1 MSTNIPKTVNKWLNN
16 VQFWLLPPACI
27 LCRQSGQ
34 PGRDLCAAC
43 ESGLPRLLHPCL
55 RCALPLPPGI
65 QGEALCGTCQVLP
78 PPQVRLLAPFSYSP
92 PLPVLVSAFKYHH
105 RLVNGKELAAEAC
118 RYIAQH
124 YRLSRLPDLMVPVP
138 LHQGRLRERS
148 YNQSLEIARW
158 LSGPLQITI
167 RHDLVYRRRE
177 TPQQA
182 GLSAAARRQNL
193 RGAFRMSENTSFEPG
208 QVVAIVDDVVT
219 TGTTI
224 GELARVLLR
233 HGAAEVHV
241 WALAR
246 TIL

>member
-1 MSTNIPKTVNKWLNN
+1 M
-16 VQFWLLPPACI
+16 
-27 LCRQSGQ
+27 
-34 PGRDLCAAC
+34 
-43 ESGLPRLLHPCL
+43 HPCL
-55 RCALPLPPGI
+55 RCALPLPPGL
-65 QGEALCGTCQVLP
+65 QGQALCGTCQVLP

-105 RLVNGKELAAEAC
+105 RLVNGKELTAEAC

-124 YRLSRLPDLMVPVP
+124 YRLSRMPDLMVPVP
-138 LHQGRLRERS
+138 LHQGRLRERGC
-148 YNQSLEIARW
+148 NQSLEIARW
-158 LSGPLQITI
+158 LSGPLQITVQ
-167 RHDLVYRRRE
+167 HDLVYRSRE

-182 GLSAAARRQNL
+182 GLSAAARRRNL
-193 RGAFRMSENTSFEPG
+193 RGAFRMSEDTGFEPG

-219 TGTTI
+219 TGSTI

-246 TIL
+246 TVL